1 MKTNIINKLTEAAI
15 STTDLALNVE
25 GMSEA
30 IQGMIEKITNIKTK
44 DLAVLVKKI
53 KYDQEIGKAEEF
65 QQNIGGKL
73 DQLIQSM
80 TEIKGEIDNVT
91 VGMLNGDD
99 NLGGEGSDDGLGDF
113 EAEFGEFNADDGS
126 MESETELS
134 SGDES
139 SENSDSLDDLTDSLE
154 SLSREEK

>member
-1 MKTNIINKLTEAAI
+1 MRTNFIKQLTEAAI

-30 IQGMIEKITNIKTK
+30 IQSMIEKITNIKTK
-44 DLAVLVKKI
+44 DLALLVKKI
-53 KYDQEIGKAEEF
+53 KYDNNIQQADEF

-91 VGMLNGDD
+91 VGMLNGEENFGNDGSAE
-99 NLGGEGSDDGLGDF
+99 GGEMGDF
-113 EAEFGEFNADDGS
+113 ESDFGEFNADEG
-126 MESETELS
+126 TEDL
-134 SGDES
+134 GGEDLGGE
-139 SENSDSLDDLTDSLE
+139 EGGESLDDLTSSLD
-154 SLSREEK
+154 SLSREAK